1 MTDKLNGSVLW
12 HRPTA
17 GRGMIRATNGRQYF
31 FSSDA
36 ADGLDIAPG
45 LLVEFTL
52 SDDGGPAEARDVQYA
67 GGRRQ
72 VELQDVA
79 KAKKRGKGKVPTRKQ
94 RQAAARSRKKPD
106 PPKKPVAMPL
116 GTTVNHAE
124 WGPGHVIA
132 ATAKRV
138 SVEFLSGVRK
148 TFKPDALA
156 DLSGPDVPKAPKR
169 RKRAPKKETPKATTK
184 RVIRRT
190 KGDA

>member
-36 ADGLDIAPG
+36 AEGLDIAPG
-45 LLVEFTL
+45 LLVEFHL
-52 SDDGGPAEARDVQYA
+52 NDDGGPVEAHDVQYA

-79 KAKKRGKGKVPTRKQ
+79 KAKKRGKGKQPTRKQ
-94 RQAAARSRKKPD
+94 RQAAARSRKAPA
-106 PPKKPVAMPL
+106 PKKKPMAMAE
-116 GTTVNHAE
+116 GTMVNHPE
-124 WGPGHVIA
+124 WGAGHVVA
-132 ATAKRV
+132 ATATLV
-138 SVEFLSGVRK
+138 SVEFLSEVRK
-148 TFKPDALA
+148 TFKPSALA

-169 RKRAPKKETPKATTK
+169 RKRAPKKETSKASTK

-190 KGDA
+190 KDDA